1 MIERTNKRPHNQIRA
16 CKIERNYLDTVA
28 GSVLISMGNTKVL
41 CTATLDKKIPKFIK
55 STGTGWLT
63 AEYSMLPCAT
73 ATRNDRE
80 ATKGKQKGRTIE
92 IQRLIGRSLRQ
103 MINFKELGEI
113 TIKVDCDVIQ
123 ADGGTRTA
131 AITGASIAII
141 DAIKAQLP
149 EKATK
154 IIQARIA
161 AISVGICGETPLL
174 DLDYQEDSNAQTDMN
189 IILNDNLDV
198 IEIQG
203 TAEQKPFNRTQLN
216 TLLDLAE
223 KGIEQLLPLI
233 K

>member
-1 MIERTNKRPHNQIRA
+1 MLERANNRPHNQIRE
-16 CKIERNYLDTVA
+16 CKIEKNYLNTAA
-28 GSVLISMGNTKVL
+28 GSVLISMGHTKVL
-41 CTATLDKKIPKFIK
+41 CTATLDKKVPKFIK
-55 STGTGWLT
+55 NTGTGWLT

-73 ATRNDRE
+73 STRNDRE

-131 AITGASIAII
+131 AITGASIAVV
-141 DAIKAQLP
+141 DAINAKLP
-149 EKATK
+149 EQASN
-154 IIQARIA
+154 IIQTQIA
-161 AISVGICGETPLL
+161 AISVGICDEIPLL

-189 IILNDNLDV
+189 IILNDNLDL

-203 TAEQKPFNRTQLN
+203 TAEQKPFNRKELN